1 MYNVD
6 WNSIRNWKGSQSG
19 GFEELCVQLA
29 RSATPENA
37 KLTPTGTLDA
47 GVECYC
53 VLPDGTEWGWQAKY
67 FVSRL
72 ANTQWQQLDRSI
84 RIALDRRPRLV
95 RYYVCIPRDRSD
107 GRRANQTSEM
117 DAWNARVAKWE
128 GWAGD
133 RGMNVE
139 FVWWGSSELI
149 DRLSHEEHTGR
160 RFFWFGQHEFSQN
173 WFDLHLEESVNAA
186 GARYTA
192 EVHVDL
198 PIAQDMERFSRSL
211 SSFEEVKSLS
221 LGVRRAHDNLLFT
234 QRSLNDRAGEVE
246 LDGLSSATSKVL
258 DALAQLEAAPAG
270 YVQYTEIAK
279 AADSAYREGMQVLEH
294 IWQLQ
299 REDSAKSELVSA
311 SSSYRREPRKDIL
324 PYVHRLQQSLREVA
338 EVSTNTHS
346 LANSQLLLL
355 RGDGGTGKT
364 HLLCDFAKRR
374 VEAQLPTLLLMGQRF
389 LSEDD
394 PWVQLLQQVDLSQS
408 SAEEF
413 VGALEAAA
421 QASGCRALVMIDALN
436 EGNGRKIWPAH
447 LPSFLARLEKSPWV
461 GVVLSVRSSYEE
473 TVIPENVRDKA
484 AIVTHH
490 GFAGH
495 EFDASRIFFAH
506 HNLESPSS
514 PILHPE
520 FSNPLFLKAICKGLQ
535 GRGERRL
542 PRGFHGITEVFD
554 LYLSAI
560 HERLRNPGSL
570 DYDPNRNLVRQ
581 ALERLAERLAEFET
595 RRLPRSEAQIIVDN
609 LLPGRDY
616 SRSLYAALVAEG
628 ILTEDMGL
636 SGSGVSEEVV
646 SIAYDRFAD
655 HIIANHLLNAHL
667 DPDDPGNAFTTNGG
681 LVFLVEDGRYVRYG
695 LIEALCIQVPE
706 RTGKELVTLV
716 PAILNRP
723 NVSYALLQ
731 SIMWRKHDAFS
742 EDTHLLLNDFL
753 QREDIWKDLLD
764 TVVSLSTV
772 PDHPFNVESLDRRL
786 RQDSMPDRDSWWST
800 YVHRAWKTQSP
811 VDRLIDWAFNLS
823 GDDDVEDEVVDLA
836 TTTLAWMLT
845 TPNRFLRDRATKALV
860 VLLTGRFESAVRLV
874 NNFADVDDPYISE
887 RVYAVA
893 YGVAMRSHDAD
904 AVAKLAS
911 VVYELVFASGNPP
924 PHILLRD
931 YARGVVERAIY
942 LGAQISID
950 VSLIRPLYKSNW
962 PDIPSEKVVEALTPN
977 LNRGAWAGG
986 DLEWSRNRIH
996 HSVMG
1001 DFFNDFARYVIGTES
1016 EPCWLSLRLDEDRWQ
1031 SPKERLATLVGKFSD
1046 SERVA
1051 YEDLERIKN
1060 EGSQILVLAQRALFE
1075 EGREAHLPSR
1085 EIEQHEQ
1092 RIEVSRQ
1099 LLMSTLT
1106 KAHKVEMESILQANS
1121 ADRPSFDVREI
1132 QRYVMWRVFDLGWTI
1147 ERFGKFD
1154 RFSIGFQGR
1163 EANKPERMGKK
1174 YQWIAYH
1181 EILAYISDHFQYR
1194 EPYFHHEGDHE
1205 YEGPWQLHVRDIDPS
1220 SVLRSTPG
1228 GTSWGPHRAAWWGD
1242 LKYDAWAEEVSH
1254 RDWLALETDV
1264 PKVEDLLQV
1273 IRPEDGSHWIN
1284 VCGHVVWRQS
1294 HPVDI
1299 DPFEIERR
1307 QLELQWDAYFV
1318 RSNDVDSFVDWA
1330 LSSDLPLSA
1339 LPKPSST
1346 YLYYMFFGEY
1356 GWSPAFDHHFSGH
1369 KSTSGWAK
1377 SEGERWPVEV
1387 RPSTVTYSSESGV
1400 FDCSVDDNFTLH
1412 LPHPGLLDD
1421 LGLRWSGRFSDYFD
1435 ESGELAVFDPT
1446 AHEDGP
1452 TALLIRKELLEQFL
1466 NERGLALCW
1475 VFYGEKTT
1483 IGGRAPSD
1491 FKGRLKISGAY
1502 RYTDQGPN
1510 GHLGF
1515 SLDLPDEVGPGRR
1528 G

>member
-6 WNSIRNWKGSQSG
+6 WNSIRTWNGSQSG

-29 RSATPENA
+29 RSETPENA
-37 KLTPTGTLDA
+37 KFTRTGTLDA

-53 VLPDGTEWGWQAKY
+53 VLPDEKEWGWQAKY
-67 FVSRL
+67 FTLRL
-72 ANTQWQQLDRSI
+72 ANTQWPQLDDSI
-84 RIALDRRPRLV
+84 EKALDKHPRLV

-107 GRRANQTSEM
+107 GRKPNETSEM
-117 DAWNARVAKWE
+117 DRWNAHVAKWQS
-128 GWAGD
+128 WARD

-149 DRLSHEEHTGR
+149 DRLSREEHTGR

-173 WFDLHLEESVNAA
+173 WFDLHLEKSVKSA
-186 GARYTA
+186 GARYTPEA
-192 EVHVDL
+192 HVDL

-211 SSFEEVKSLS
+211 SSFEEIKALS
-221 LGVRRAHDNLLFT
+221 LGVRRAHDNLLST
-234 QRSLNDRAGEVE
+234 QRSLNERAEEVE
-246 LDGLSSATSKVL
+246 LDSLSSATSKVL
-258 DALAQLEAAPAG
+258 DVLAQLKASPAG
-270 YVQYTEIAK
+270 YMRYSEIAK
-279 AADSAYREGMQVLEH
+279 AAVKAYEDGTKVLDCVWRQQHGE
-294 IWQLQ
+294 
-299 REDSAKSELVSA
+299 RANSEDVST
-311 SSSYRREPRKDIL
+311 SSSYHREPLRDIQL
-324 PYVHRLQQSLREVA
+324 YVHRLQMALQEVA
-338 EVSTNTHS
+338 EVCTNANS
-346 LANSQLLLL
+346 LANSQLLVL

-364 HLLCDFAKRR
+364 HLLCDFVKRR
-374 VEAQLPTLLLMGQRF
+374 VAAQLPTLLLMGQRF

-394 PWVQLLQQVDLSQS
+394 PWVQLLQHVDLSQS
-408 SAEEF
+408 RAEEF

-436 EGNGRKIWPAH
+436 EGNGRKVWPAH
-447 LPSFLARLEKSPWV
+447 LPSFLARLEKSPWI

-473 TVIPENVRDKA
+473 TVIPEKVRDKA

-490 GFAGH
+490 GFTGH

-506 HNLESPSS
+506 HNLESPST

-520 FSNPLFLKAICKGLQ
+520 FSNPLFLKAICEGLE

-542 PRGFHGITEVFD
+542 PKGFHGITEVFD
-554 LYLSAI
+554 LYLEAI
-560 HERLRNPGSL
+560 HERLRDPESL
-570 DYDPNRNLVRQ
+570 DYDPKRNLVRQ
-581 ALERLAERLAEFET
+581 ALERLAERLAEIET
-595 RRLPRSEAQIIVDN
+595 RRLPRSEAQTIVDN

-628 ILTEDMGL
+628 ILTEDMGP
-636 SGSGVSEEVV
+636 SSSGVSEEVV
-646 SIAYDRFAD
+646 SITYDRFAD
-655 HIIANHLLNAHL
+655 HIIADHLLNAHL
-667 DPDDPGNAFTTNGG
+667 DPDDPGIAFSKSGG
-681 LVFLVEDGRYVRYG
+681 LAFLVEDDRYVRYG
-695 LIEALCIQVPE
+695 LIEALSIQVPE
-706 RTGKELVTLV
+706 RTGKELVRLAPTV
-716 PAILNRP
+716 LNRA
-723 NVSYALLQ
+723 NVSYAFLQ
-731 SIMWRKHDAFS
+731 SIMWRNHDAFS
-742 EDTHLLLNDFL
+742 KDTHLLLDDFL

-772 PDHPFNVESLDRRL
+772 PGHQFNADSLDRRL
-786 RQDSMPDRDSWWST
+786 RQDPMPDRDSWWST
-800 YVHRAWKTQSP
+800 YLHRAWDTQGP
-811 VDRLIDWAFNLS
+811 VDRLIDWASNLS

-836 TTTLAWMLT
+836 ATTLAWMLT
-845 TPNRFLRDRATKALV
+845 TPHRFLRDRATKALV
-860 VLLTGRFESAVRLV
+860 AILAGRFESARRLV
-874 NNFADVDDPYISE
+874 NRFADVDDPYVSE

-893 YGVAMRSHDAD
+893 YGVAMRSRDAD
-904 AVAKLAS
+904 AVGKLAS
-911 VVYELVFASGNPP
+911 AVYERVFASGNPP

-950 VSLIRPLYKSNW
+950 VSLIRPPYKSNW

-996 HSVMG
+996 QSVMG
-1001 DFFNDFARYVIGTES
+1001 DSFNDFARYVIGTES
-1016 EPCWLSLRLDEDRWQ
+1016 EPSWLSLRLDEDRWQ
-1031 SPKERLATLVGKFSD
+1031 SPKERLATLVGKLSD

-1051 YEDLERIKN
+1051 YENWERIKY
-1060 EGSQILVLAQRALFE
+1060 EGSQILILAQRALFE
-1075 EGREAHLPSR
+1075 EDHEAHRLSR

-1092 RIEVSRQ
+1092 KIEAARQ
-1099 LLMSTLT
+1099 RLMSKLT
-1106 KAHKVEMESILQANS
+1106 EFHRLELESILQANS
-1121 ADRPSFDVREI
+1121 ADRPEFDVREI
-1132 QRYVMWRVFDLGWTI
+1132 QRYVMWRVFDLGWTT
-1147 ERFGKFD
+1147 ERFGEFD

-1163 EANKPERMGKK
+1163 EAKLERMGKK

-1181 EILAYISDHFQYR
+1181 EILAYISDHFQYQ
-1194 EPYFHHEGDHE
+1194 EPYFSDDGVHQ
-1205 YEGPWQLHVRDIDPS
+1205 YNGPWQLHVRDIDPS
-1220 SVLRSTPG
+1220 CVLRSTPG
-1228 GTSWGPHRAAWWGD
+1228 GTSWEPHSAVWWGD
-1242 LKYDAWAEEVSH
+1242 LQYDAWAEELRH

-1294 HPVDI
+1294 HPVDN

-1307 QLELQWDAYFV
+1307 QLEFQWDAYFV
-1318 RSNDVDSFVDWA
+1318 RSSDVESFMAWA

-1356 GWSPAFDHHFSGH
+1356 GWSPAFDHEFPSDDSGV
-1369 KSTSGWAK
+1369 GWARPDR
-1377 SEGERWPVEV
+1377 GGCPVEV
-1387 RPSTVTYSSESGV
+1387 RSSTVSYTAESGV

-1452 TALLIRKELLEQFL
+1452 TALLIDQELLRQLLQEKS
-1466 NERGLALCW
+1466 LALCW
-1475 VFYGEKTT
+1475 VFYGEKTI